1 MNKTITLNNVIE
13 MPMVGFGVFQV
24 SDLAVCERA
33 VSDAIESGYRLIDTA
48 YSYNN
53 EQAVGAAIRKSG
65 V

>member
-1 MNKTITLNNVIE
+1 MNKTITLNNGIE